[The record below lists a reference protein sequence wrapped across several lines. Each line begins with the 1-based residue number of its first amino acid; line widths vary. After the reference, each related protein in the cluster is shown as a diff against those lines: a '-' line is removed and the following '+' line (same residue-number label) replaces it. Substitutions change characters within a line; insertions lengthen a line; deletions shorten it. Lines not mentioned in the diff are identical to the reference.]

1 MTIFKYSLIALAL
14 IVIGLGSYYYYDLK
28 KSEYDLTIRQSELRD
43 SIAII
48 ETEKAVLKTN
58 LEWAFKQLGDYEN
71 LLAQIQPKYTTII
84 KEYRESTPEQKKVI
98 VSKAQEQMIEEM
110 RGTHY

>member
-14 IVIGLGSYYYYDLK
+14 IIIGLGSYYYYDIR
-28 KSEYDLTIRQSELRD
+28 KSELNQLETNQALRD
-43 SIAII
+43 SINAL

-58 LEWAFKQLGDYEN
+58 LEWAFKQLGEYEN